1 VKLNTEQATLAR
13 DALAKAVFSKIFDWV
28 DDAINSSTRGSATD
42 EAKFIGLLDV
52 YGFESFVHNT
62 YEQLCINFANEKLQQ
77 FFLKF
82 IFKAEEDLYTFENVS
97 WTRIEYQ
104 DNQGCIDLIEKS
116 PTGIMRLLDETCKK
130 PNSSDKQFCESVSN
144 THKRNDF
151 YMEPRAAGQKQYRPD
166 EAFVVRHFAG
176 DVCYQGVM
184 FCEKN
189 NDTLHSDFSEEMGKA
204 SQQVL
209 AFCTHPRSPSFA
221 ELAPR
226 LTLPHARNPGA
237 PPPDTGRGVG
247 G

>member
-1 VKLNTEQATLAR
+1 M
-13 DALAKAVFSKIFDWV
+13 LAKAVFSKIFDWV
-28 DDAINSSTRGSATD
+28 VDAINSSTRGSATD

-130 PNSSDKQFCESVSN
+130 PNSSDKRVCESVP
-144 THKRNDF
+144 
-151 YMEPRAAGQKQYRPD
+151 PRTNATTSTWSRGLPDRSSTGQTKHSSCAISQ
-166 EAFVVRHFAG
+166 ATCVIKASCFARRTTTRFTRIS
-176 DVCYQGVM
+176 QR
-184 FCEKN
+184 KWAK
-189 NDTLHSDFSEEMGKA
+189 LHSRSSRSA
-204 SQQVL
+204 L
-209 AFCTHPRSPSFA
+209 THAAHRLRSS
-221 ELAPR
+221 L
-226 LTLPHARNPGA
+226 HA
-237 PPPDTGRGVG
+237 
-247 G
+247 